1 MIGENYMKELQVLIA
16 ASKLS
21 GAGSATEKQKLLSG
35 CKTETMEWFLQIAAN
50 PFKTTKVSKLNI
62 IDAST
67 IKEDAFQNIK
77 DKISYLLTVKAA
89 KDEDRNYLEDNLS
102 YLDASYDEKEML
114 VKILTKN
121 LNIGIGTSII
131 NKVFG
136 KNFIPDLELMAAQD
150 DMTQID
156 TSKTNYAEIKY
167 DGVRVIAVEEKDGV
181 TFYTR
186 NFNIL
191 NSELMP
197 SIEKEAFDFIETM
210 NLPIVVKAD
219 GLCAGKGVIIAQSK
233 DEAKTAVSDMLSGA
247 SFGDAGTS
255 VVVEE
260 YLDGYELSVFAI
272 CDGENYK
279 VLPAAQDHKRVGDG
293 DTGPNTGGMGAYA
306 PTPLVND
313 DIYKK
318 IEERVIKPTLK
329 GMQNEGAPFE
339 GVLFIGV
346 MVVKGEP
353 IILEYNVRFGDP
365 ECEILMP
372 LLATPVSELFY
383 KGATKQLDKLDIKI
397 KDEFGVGVVIASENY
412 PYSSSKPA
420 EITVDE
426 IENELSSSSHISY
439 AGVEKIDGKLMATG
453 GRVLVCVG
461 FGKTIKEARDNAYK
475 LTTKVHFSGKK
486 CRSDIAYQALK

>member
-1 MIGENYMKELQVLIA
+1 MNILILGNGGREFSIGLAISKENAHNLFFMPGN
-16 ASKLS
+16 
-21 GAGSATEKQKLLSG
+21 GATDRLGT
-35 CKTETMEWFLQIAAN
+35 
-50 PFKTTKVSKLNI
+50 NI
-62 IDAST
+62 
-67 IKEDAFQNIK
+67 NIK
-77 DKISYLLTVKAA
+77 DYNQLALWA
-89 KDEDRNYLEDNLS
+89 KDNSIDLTIVGPE
-102 YLDASYDEKEML
+102 APL
-114 VKILTKN
+114 V
-121 LNIGIGTSII
+121 
-131 NKVFG
+131 
-136 KNFIPDLELMAAQD
+136 
-150 DMTQID
+150 
-156 TSKTNYAEIKY
+156 
-167 DGVRVIAVEEKDGV
+167 DGVVDIFKQNDLTIFGPSAAAARLEGSKVYMKNILKKYNIPTAAFIETSNEKD
-181 TFYTR
+181 
-186 NFNIL
+186 
-191 NSELMP
+191 
-197 SIEKEAFDFIETM
+197 AHDFIDTM

-279 VLPAAQDHKRVGDG
+279 VLPAAQDHKRIGDG

-318 IEERVIKPTLK
+318 IEERVIIPTLK
-329 GMQNEGAPFE
+329 GMQQENAPFE

-372 LLATPVSELFY
+372 LLETPVSELFY

-397 KDEFGVGVVIASENY
+397 KNEFSVGVVMASGNY
-412 PYSSSKPA
+412 PYGSSVPA
-420 EITVDE
+420 EIIVDE
-426 IENELSSSSHISY
+426 IVDADLLENSHISY
-439 AGVEKIDGKLMATG
+439 AGVEKIDDKLMATG

-461 FGKTIKEARDNAYK
+461 FGKSIKEARDRAYA
-475 LTTKVHFSGKK
+475 LCGQVHFAGKK